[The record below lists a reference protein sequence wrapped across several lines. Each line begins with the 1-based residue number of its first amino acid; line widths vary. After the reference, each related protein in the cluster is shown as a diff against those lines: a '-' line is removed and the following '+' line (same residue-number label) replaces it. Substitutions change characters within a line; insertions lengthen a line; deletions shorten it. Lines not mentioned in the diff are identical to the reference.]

1 MATRPKNRFSIQ
13 EAKNLKV
20 HQDYSSEQI
29 ACTGDMAGTESH
41 WESITTNF
49 ESVSS
54 QWEHLITDDED
65 GYVEGTNW
73 VDSGD
78 GPAKSVTITNYTGD
92 SASIIHLQ
100 LKIDGSYGDTI
111 PLVFDD
117 FPLTINKMLI
127 DQVKLNTSDG
137 SGGGS
142 GTDEVFSIV
151 SYH

>member
-1 MATRPKNRFSIQ
+1 MSTRPKSRFSIQ
-13 EAKNLKV
+13 EAGNLKV
-20 HQDYSSEQI
+20 HQNYSSEQI
-29 ACTGDMAGTESH
+29 TCTGDTVGPESH

-49 ESVSS
+49 ESVSN

-65 GYVEGTNW
+65 GYAEGVNW

-92 SASIIHLQ
+92 SDSIIHLQ
-100 LKIDGSYGDTI
+100 LKIDGTYGDEI
-111 PLVFDD
+111 PLVFED

-137 SGGGS
+137 SAGAG
-142 GTDEVFSIV
+142 GTDEVFSVI

>member
-1 MATRPKNRFSIQ
+1 MATRAKNRFSIQ
-13 EAKNLKV
+13 EATNLKV
-20 HQDYSSEQI
+20 HQDYPSEQI
-29 ACTGDMAGTESH
+29 TCTGDMAGTESH

-54 QWEHLITDDED
+54 QWEHLITDEED
-65 GYVEGTNW
+65 AYAEGTNW
-73 VDSGD
+73 IENGD
-78 GPAKSVTITNYTGD
+78 GPAKSGIINSYTGD
-92 SASIIHLQ
+92 SGSIIHLQ

-111 PLVFDD
+111 PLVFED

-142 GTDEVFSIV
+142 GTDEVFSVI

>member
-1 MATRPKNRFSIQ
+1 MATRPKTRFSIQ
-13 EAKNLKV
+13 EATNLKV
-20 HQDYSSEQI
+20 HQNYTSEQI
-29 ACTGDMAGTESH
+29 ACTGDTVGTESH
-41 WESITTNF
+41 WESITTAF

-65 GYVEGTNW
+65 GYAEGVNW

-78 GPAKSVTITNYTGD
+78 GPAKSVTITSYTGD
-92 SASIIHLQ
+92 SGSLIHLQ
-100 LKIDGSYGDTI
+100 LKIDGTYGDEI
-111 PLVFDD
+111 PLVFED

-142 GTDEVFSIV
+142 GTDEVFSII